1 MANGTATPPRL
12 DIVVIGAGI
21 AGLAAGTALSQSGHR
36 VTILEHH
43 PVLHEFG
50 ASIDVWPNATRCL
63 RAWGLVDDFENV
75 VSRSSHR
82 EIRNGFTGELL
93 AQQALNVGNS
103 CAIDYGDENWAINRK
118 DYQDTL
124 ANAALRAGTKIIF
137 AVDIESI
144 DVDTCTVLFTTR
156 DVNSKFDGLAHPDAT
171 PKSQKTPSSIIQS
184 IDADIIIG
192 ADGMR
197 SMTRNAIPAI
207 ANIEPIPL
215 SSEMAYRCTV
225 PKQHLENLSTILPDP
240 NSSNNPS
247 MTFSAPGRYILTWPL
262 SANRAYDIVLG
273 VQTPGDIPPGRW
285 GTPVSIEEAQ
295 NHFHDFC
302 PMVKEMLSHM
312 DSAVKWTLGE
322 LPPLLTCK
330 SDNGRIVLIGD
341 AWHAMIPHSGSGG
354 SSAIEDAVCLTEC
367 LNWACERF
375 QAQSASTS
383 SSTSHS
389 NSNSSSGFESN
400 DNATVSS
407 DLHSLLA
414 QATNAYEKVR
424 KPRVERL
431 QIASHEGYNYHG
443 SVDQATREAAL
454 HAATAKYKS
463 ELTLPE
469 EERRK
474 RPKTTPDMTAKYPL
488 PAYVQWLFDY
498 DTVTV
503 TQEYLA
509 KLD

>member
-1 MANGTATPPRL
+1 MANGTTDSPRL

-63 RAWGLVDDFENV
+63 RAMGLADDFDKV
-75 VSRSSHR
+75 VSRSSCR

-103 CAIDYGDENWAINRK
+103 CTIDFGDENWAINRK

-124 ANAALRAGTKIIF
+124 ANAALRSGTKIVF
-137 AVDIESI
+137 AVDIQTI
-144 DVDTCTVLFTTR
+144 DIETCKVHFTTR
-156 DVNSKFDGLAHPDAT
+156 DVNSDFDELAHPDAL
-171 PKSQKTPSSIIQS
+171 PESQSSPSSAAQTIQ
-184 IDADIIIG
+184 ADIIIG

-197 SMTRNAIPAI
+197 SITRHAIPAT
-207 ANIEPIPL
+207 ANVEPIPL
-215 SSEMAYRCTV
+215 SCELAYRCTV
-225 PKQHLENLSTILPDP
+225 PKQYFKNLPTILPDP
-240 NSSNNPS
+240 DSSDNPS

-262 SANRAYDIVLG
+262 PAKQAYDIVLG
-273 VQTPGDIPPGRW
+273 VQTPGDVPPGRW
-285 GTPVSIEEAQ
+285 GTPVSVEEAR

-322 LPPLLTCK
+322 LPPLTTCK
-330 SDNGRIVLIGD
+330 SENGRVVLIGD

-354 SSAIEDAVCLTEC
+354 SSSIEDAICLTMC
-367 LNWACERF
+367 LDWACNKS
-375 QAQSASTS
+375 QAQSSSTKSSSNSTS
-383 SSTSHS
+383 SSDNESDTS
-389 NSNSSSGFESN
+389 
-400 DNATVSS
+400 ATSAS
-407 DLHSLLA
+407 AFPDLHKLLA
-414 QATNAYEKVR
+414 DATSAYEIIR
-424 KPRVERL
+424 KARVERL
-431 QIASHEGYNYHG
+431 QVASHEGYNYHG

-454 HAATAKYKS
+454 SAVTAKYKE

-469 EERRK
+469 EERRN
-474 RPKTTPDMTAKYPL
+474 RPKTVPDMFAKFPL
-488 PAYVQWLFDY
+488 PAYCQWLYDY
-498 DTVTV
+498 DTVAV